1 MNDHWETKP
10 SIRSHS
16 WTRFLMEALG
26 RAFDDRTVSWLLSR
40 SIFNSKA
47 RGGGGLILVLLY
59 SISHFTFS
67 YTFVPQI
74 CEKNYYEKIV
84 RGKRERI
91 IVVLDKDSWDFC
103 LNSLLLCNGD
113 RFGMVPIN
121 KTWKRRIESLL
132 RLWIALRELK
142 IVKRSDE
149 EWNERSWGE
158 RFIKRSQKKK
168 KKEK

>member
-59 SISHFTFS
+59 SISHFIFS

-121 KTWKRRIESLL
+121 KTRIERGELNLFFAYGS
-132 RLWIALRELK
+132 RYANWKLWKGQTRSEMK
-142 IVKRSDE
+142 DRGVKDL
-149 EWNERSWGE
+149 
-158 RFIKRSQKKK
+158 
-168 KKEK
+168 